1 MPVGQSPSDGS
12 LVAGARRHWRRR
24 RSRRA
29 GGRAA
34 RMAEFQRS
42 RLLKAALAV
51 VSEDGYAQLTAS
63 AVIARAGVSRKT
75 FYDLFGNRE
84 DCLLVLLED
93 SLAQLDAVVTPA
105 YQAPGSW
112 SERLRAALTA
122 LLVFLESEPDT
133 AALVLSYLVGHAPP
147 ALQPR
152 ASVLALLRRAVDQGR
167 SEARSPHALSPLT
180 SELVVGGVLAVVHAR
195 LQASPRRLGALV
207 NPLMWTIVLP
217 YLGPA
222 AAARQ
227 LTHATP
233 ASVLE
238 LPAPATKQLRRVNM
252 RLTYRTAKALEVIA
266 VAPGASN
273 TEISARVGIVDQGQI
288 SKLLARLARLE
299 LIENVGAGQPSG
311 AANAWRL
318 TASGSELE
326 SAIRRTFAAAR

>member
-1 MPVGQSPSDGS
+1 MPARQPQSDGS

-24 RSRRA
+24 LSPRA
-29 GGRAA
+29 GGRSA

-51 VSEDGYAQLTAS
+51 VSEHGYAELTAS

-75 FYDLFGNRE
+75 FYDLFGNRD
-84 DCLLVLLED
+84 DCLLALLED
-93 SLAQLDAVVTPA
+93 SLAQLDAVVTAA

-122 LLVFLESEPDT
+122 LLVFLESEPET
-133 AALVLSYLVGHAPP
+133 AALVLSYLLGQGPQ
-147 ALQPR
+147 ALEPR
-152 ASVLALLRRAVDQGR
+152 ASVLRLLQRAVDRGR
-167 SEARSPHALSPLT
+167 SEARSRHALSPLT
-180 SELVVGGVLAVVHAR
+180 AELVVGGVLAVVDAR
-195 LQASPRRLGALV
+195 LQSSPRRLRALV

-227 LTHATP
+227 LTRVTP
-233 ASVLE
+233 ARVPAP
-238 LPAPATKQLRRVNM
+238 PAPAISHLRRVNM

-266 VAPGASN
+266 AAPGASN
-273 TEISARVGIVDQGQI
+273 TEISARVGIADQGQI

-311 AANAWRL
+311 AANAWHL

-326 SAIRRTFAAAR
+326 SAIRRTFATPR